1 MYDFDTAVV
10 RLKGIKQNSSA
21 FVKKIINDRVEI
33 VGTNGKRITMSRYE
47 AITMF
52 KYFDNVEMIPDDEIE
67 FSCSGDRHRLTV
79 NVKSMLKPVTDE
91 NEKPQIELLITL
103 TDRSDNPSVIINIDS
118 DYLVSKIKQI
128 AYTLE
133 DEH

>member
-33 VGTNGKRITMSRYE
+33 AGTNGKRITMSRYE

-67 FSCSGDRHRLTV
+67 FSCSGNRHTLTV
-79 NVKSMLKPVTDE
+79 NVKTILKPATDE
-91 NEKPQIELLITL
+91 NVKPQIELLITL

-128 AYTLE
+128 AYILE